1 MTLRRRERKKRLLK
15 RGSQKRNGQREIEVA
30 VLPGKFDRDRI
41 QVTTNG
47 ARRSQ
52 KIRADCQSYLEVKQ
66 NNLLRS

>member
-15 RGSQKRNGQREIEVA
+15 RGSQKRNGQSEIEVA

-41 QVTTNG
+41 QVKTNG
-47 ARRSQ
+47 ARR